1 MSQAIQGRFTDSDAE
16 EIDNW
21 RRAQRSIPSRAD
33 ALRTL
38 ARLGLEHEKRA
49 AKRGP
54 KKADTDAVCA
64 PHQDGTTIGNQPS
77 PDVSLKSDGNE
88 R

>member
-1 MSQAIQGRFTDSDAE
+1 MSQAIQGRFDAPDVE

-21 RRAQRSIPSRAD
+21 RRKQVAIPSRAD

-38 ARLGLEHEKRA
+38 VRLGLQSEKRA
-49 AKRGP
+49 ATREP
-54 KKADTDAVCA
+54 KKADTDAVG
-64 PHQDGTTIGNQPS
+64 DG
-77 PDVSLKSDGNE
+77 DE

>member
-1 MSQAIQGRFTDSDAE
+1 MSQALQGRFSDPDVE

-38 ARLGLEHEKRA
+38 AKLGLEHEKRA
-49 AKRGP
+49 AKRDL
-54 KKADTDAVCA
+54 KKADTDAV
-64 PHQDGTTIGNQPS
+64 
-77 PDVSLKSDGNE
+77 E
-88 R
+88 RGDER

>member
-1 MSQAIQGRFTDSDAE
+1 MSQAIQGRFSDPDVE

-38 ARLGLEHEKRA
+38 AKLGLEREKQSATRD
-49 AKRGP
+49 P
-54 KKADTDAVCA
+54 KKADTDAVG
-64 PHQDGTTIGNQPS
+64 DG
-77 PDVSLKSDGNE
+77 DE